1 MNLHLELK
9 PWQRRAAYGVFASLA
24 FLFALRQ
31 TIPTEAV
38 KERLVMEAA
47 AQGWLVHV
55 ADVRPAGLAG
65 VELTSVSLESRE
77 GVRIPIERL
86 DATLRPLSLLLGRRG
101 LAFDARLFEG
111 RVKGFFEERKTA
123 RRLVASI
130 SGVDLS
136 RAVPLR
142 KAIGLDL
149 AGLVQGE
156 LDLTLDERQPAQSAG
171 HLDLAVERA
180 GVNGGELPVPGM
192 GGALTMPKVGL
203 GQVTARAVVKDGRM
217 SFEKLEAKGDDLEA
231 SGEGLYCVLQPRLA
245 FAPIFGKARVR
256 FRDGF
261 WQKSGTAGFKSVFDL
276 ALASARARDGSY
288 GFQIFGTFSQPQ
300 ARMAP

>member
-1 MNLHLELK
+1 MDFDLKLK
-9 PWQRRAAYGVFASLA
+9 PWQRRAAYGAFAFLA
-24 FLFALRQ
+24 FVFALRQ
-31 TIPTEAV
+31 TFPTEAV

-55 ADVRPAGLAG
+55 ADVQPAGLAG
-65 VELTSVSLESRE
+65 VGMTSVSLESRE
-77 GVRIPIERL
+77 GLRIPIERL
-86 DATLRPLSLLLGRRG
+86 DATLRPFSLLLGRRG
-101 LAFDARLFEG
+101 VSFDARLFEG
-111 RVKGFFEERKTA
+111 RVKGFIEQGKA
-123 RRLVASI
+123 DRRLVASI

-142 KAIGLDL
+142 KATGLDL
-149 AGLVQGE
+149 AGLLQGE
-156 LDLTLDERQPAQSAG
+156 LDLTLDEREPAKSAG
-171 HLDLAVERA
+171 HLDFSIERA
-180 GVNGGELPVPGM
+180 GVNGGELAVPGM

-217 SFEKLEAKGDDLEA
+217 NFEKLEAKGDDLEA

-245 FAPIFGKARVR
+245 FAPIFGKAH
-256 FRDGF
+256 FKLRDAF
-261 WQKSGTAGFKSVFDL
+261 WQKSGTSGFKGVVDL

-288 GFQIFGTFSQPQ
+288 GFQIFGTLSQPQ